1 MIFPKTFLKAADN
14 SGAKYVKCL
23 RILETK
29 SSRGKKRYAGVGD
42 IILVSIRICEAQKKV
57 KKGNVFK
64 AIVVRTVRKIKR
76 EFGWLFLSDNAV
88 VLLNKKMLPLGTRV
102 FGPIARDIRL
112 KKMTKI
118 LISASLVL

>member
-1 MIFPKTFLKAADN
+1 MILAKTILKTADN

-29 SSRGKKRYAGVGD
+29 SSRGKKRFGLVGD
-42 IILVSIRICEAQKKV
+42 IVLVSIRVCKSQKKV

-64 AIVVRTVRKIKR
+64 AIIVRTIRKIKR
-76 EFGWLFLSDNAV
+76 ESGWLFFNDNAV
-88 VLLNKKMLPLGTRV
+88 VLLNKKMLPLGTRI
-102 FGPIARDIRL
+102 FGPIGRDIKL

-118 LISASLVL
+118 LAGASLIL

>member
-1 MIFPKTFLKAADN
+1 MIFAKTILKSADN

-29 SSRGKKRYAGVGD
+29 SSRGKKRYAKVGD
-42 IILVSIRICEAQKKV
+42 IILVSVRVCESQKKI

-64 AIVVRTVRKIKR
+64 AIVVRSIRKVKR
-76 EFGWLFLSDNAV
+76 EMGWLFFNDNAV

-118 LISASLVL
+118 LISASLIL